1 MADHGQPS
9 GRTVGRGK
17 PGMIW
22 PYIRKMNPEQLV
34 QWAQGNALYFTYLVS
49 LSSDLE
55 PEVRIFHAT

>member
-49 LSSDLE
+49 LSSDL
-55 PEVRIFHAT
+55 VA